1 MTFPILPRIIAIDMR
16 NDYQIQPSNGIPD
29 EKLCRLARQGDGPAM
44 ENLIRRYTRLV
55 KTCARPYFLAGADAE
70 DLMQEG
76 MLGLLNAVREYD
88 ESKGAPFGA
97 FARLC
102 ITRKIYSAVKAAAS
116 LKHDPLNHSM
126 SIDRPLFEDLA
137 ESHTRVTAPI
147 GDPESLVIGNEEREE
162 RTRQL
167 YSLLSEFEANVLTLF
182 LDGLSYEE
190 MDAKKNGYVTTLY
203 GRRRPMPELKSSNF
217 MQRSFGERVAMNA
230 PIQGTAADIIKIA
243 MIHVS
248 ERLKKE
254 QLKSRLILQ
263 VHDELL
269 IEAEESELEQVKT
282 IPREETQRAAELSVR
297 LEIDMHTGKN
307 WYEAK

>member
-1 MTFPILPRIIAIDMR
+1 MFLCDIGKDDNRFLTFPILPRIIAIDMR

-44 ENLIRRYTRLV
+44 ENLI
-55 KTCARPYFLAGADAE
+55 RPYFLAGADAE

-116 LKHDPLNHSM
+116 LKHDPLNQSM

-137 ESHTRVTAPI
+137 ESRTRVTAPN

-162 RTRQL
+162 RKKKL
-167 YSLLSEFEANVLTLF
+167 YSLLSEFEAQVLTLF

-190 MDAKKNGYVTTLY
+190 MSEALHK
-203 GRRRPMPELKSSNF
+203 PIKSVDNAV
-217 MQRSFGERVAMNA
+217 QRIKRKSAA
-230 PIQGTAADIIKIA
+230 IKPI
-243 MIHVS
+243 
-248 ERLKKE
+248 
-254 QLKSRLILQ
+254 
-263 VHDELL
+263 
-269 IEAEESELEQVKT
+269 
-282 IPREETQRAAELSVR
+282 
-297 LEIDMHTGKN
+297 
-307 WYEAK
+307 

>member
-1 MTFPILPRIIAIDMR
+1 MR

-55 KTCARPYFLAGADAE
+55 KTCARPFFLAGADAE
-70 DLMQEG
+70 DVIQEG
-76 MLGLLNAVREYD
+76 MLGLMKAIREFD
-88 ESKGAPFGA
+88 STKGVPFSV

-102 ITRKIYSAVKAAAS
+102 IQRKIYSATRSAS
-116 LKHDPLNHSM
+116 ALKHQPLNQSM
-126 SIDRPLFEDLA
+126 SLDRPLFEDLA

-190 MDAKKNGYVTTLY
+190 MAETLGKPVKSVENAIQRIKRKSAKIN
-203 GRRRPMPELKSSNF
+203 PC
-217 MQRSFGERVAMNA
+217 
-230 PIQGTAADIIKIA
+230 
-243 MIHVS
+243 
-248 ERLKKE
+248 
-254 QLKSRLILQ
+254 
-263 VHDELL
+263 
-269 IEAEESELEQVKT
+269 
-282 IPREETQRAAELSVR
+282 
-297 LEIDMHTGKN
+297 
-307 WYEAK
+307 

>member
-1 MTFPILPRIIAIDMR
+1 MCDIGKDDNRFLTFPILPRIIAIDMR

-55 KTCARPYFLAGADAE
+55 KTCARPFFLAGADAE
-70 DLMQEG
+70 DVIQEG
-76 MLGLLNAVREYD
+76 MLGLMKAIREFD
-88 ESKGAPFGA
+88 STKGVPFSV

-102 ITRKIYSAVKAAAS
+102 IQRKIYSATRSAS
-116 LKHDPLNHSM
+116 ALKHQPLNQSM
-126 SIDRPLFEDLA
+126 SLDRPLFEDLA

-190 MDAKKNGYVTTLY
+190 MAETL
-203 GRRRPMPELKSSNF
+203 GKPVKSVENAI
-217 MQRSFGERVAMNA
+217 QRIKRKSAA
-230 PIQGTAADIIKIA
+230 IKPI
-243 MIHVS
+243 
-248 ERLKKE
+248 
-254 QLKSRLILQ
+254 
-263 VHDELL
+263 
-269 IEAEESELEQVKT
+269 
-282 IPREETQRAAELSVR
+282 
-297 LEIDMHTGKN
+297 
-307 WYEAK
+307 